1 MDPINPNKAP
11 EAPTETVVEGM
22 KRADIKLPPKPEMR

>member
-11 EAPTETVVEGM
+11 EAPTEILDRM
-22 KRADIKLPPKPEMR
+22 KRADIKLPPRPEMR